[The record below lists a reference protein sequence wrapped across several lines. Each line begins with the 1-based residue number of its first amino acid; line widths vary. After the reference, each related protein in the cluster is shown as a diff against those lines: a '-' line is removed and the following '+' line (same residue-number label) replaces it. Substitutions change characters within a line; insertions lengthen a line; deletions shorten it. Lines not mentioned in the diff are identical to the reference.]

1 MKTCKDCNAGIGTTI
16 FTADM
21 KGKIWT
27 TILILGSLLAVS
39 PEVAGQYPQVPVTIS
54 KEKVRMDGK
63 VFYSHIVLERQT
75 LYSIS
80 KAYGVDIKDIYEANP
95 SLETEGLRKNAI
107 ILIPASKGVSMT
119 EAPQTDSTDKAVKGT
134 DRKKRDRKKK
144 SDDNFVIHTV
154 KWYEDLDVI
163 SEKYGV
169 PVDIIMEVNGL
180 TGRKLSNR
188 QKLRIPADLKR
199 YLAEH
204 SAPSSGEKEATT
216 EGGQEQAVTEQPADE
231 TAPVKKTV
239 NAVLMLPFN
248 AKDGQGS
255 ESNMDFYSGALLA
268 ARDLGIEGINVD
280 LSVYDTGDGTLPIT
294 EERLRK
300 SDVVIGPVS
309 SADMGRLLDIA
320 PAQTE
325 IVSPIDPRTAV
336 YVSSHSNFIQAPASN
351 EEQYT
356 DLAGW
361 IKEDCGPDDRT
372 VVIFEKGLREMP
384 GNNDAAS
391 ALNNAGVRFSS
402 FSYSILEGRDVL
414 ESMETLMDS
423 TSVNRVLVVSE
434 SEAFVNDVLR
444 NLNLMIHDKYNIVL
458 YGPSKIR
465 GFETIDIEDLHN
477 ANLHVSLSYYVDYD
491 DKKVQDFL
499 LKYRALYNT
508 EPGAFAFQGY
518 DLMHYFISVCA
529 RYGSNW
535 AEKIAGAEKERMLQ
549 TDFLFRKTGEGG
561 LRNTGIRRVVY
572 DPDYSVR
579 LLD

>member
-1 MKTCKDCNAGIGTTI
+1 M
-16 FTADM
+16 
-21 KGKIWT
+21 
-27 TILILGSLLAVS
+27 
-39 PEVAGQYPQVPVTIS
+39 
-54 KEKVRMDGK
+54 
-63 VFYSHIVLERQT
+63 
-75 LYSIS
+75 
-80 KAYGVDIKDIYEANP
+80 
-95 SLETEGLRKNAI
+95 
-107 ILIPASKGVSMT
+107 
-119 EAPQTDSTDKAVKGT
+119 
-134 DRKKRDRKKK
+134 
-144 SDDNFVIHTV
+144 
-154 KWYEDLDVI
+154 
-163 SEKYGV
+163 
-169 PVDIIMEVNGL
+169 
-180 TGRKLSNR
+180 
-188 QKLRIPADLKR
+188 
-199 YLAEH
+199 
-204 SAPSSGEKEATT
+204 
-216 EGGQEQAVTEQPADE
+216 
-231 TAPVKKTV
+231 
-239 NAVLMLPFN
+239 
-248 AKDGQGS
+248 
-255 ESNMDFYSGALLA
+255 
-268 ARDLGIEGINVD
+268 
-280 LSVYDTGDGTLPIT
+280 
-294 EERLRK
+294 
-300 SDVVIGPVS
+300 
-309 SADMGRLLDIA
+309 
-320 PAQTE
+320 
-325 IVSPIDPRTAV
+325 
-336 YVSSHSNFIQAPASN
+336 
-351 EEQYT
+351 
-356 DLAGW
+356 
-361 IKEDCGPDDRT
+361 
-372 VVIFEKGLREMP
+372 IFEKGLREMP

-549 TDFLFRKTGEGG
+549 TDFLFRKTGDGG